1 MIKRNTF
8 LLTAVLIAIFA
19 ILSCESYKQKVTPIK
34 LPAAYPNSTSVA
46 DAQIAAQA
54 YNNEKEAKEAFDFNI
69 RKAGLLPVRVI
80 FDNKGNQ
87 PLEIVSSQT
96 FLVDSANNLWPI
108 LDQSIAYDRL
118 AKSTE
123 WGKIAPEAS
132 KSAFL
137 GGAAGAV
144 IGAAV
149 GIVTGQN
156 VGSALGKGAAVGAA
170 AGLTYGG
177 VKGLTDQ
184 DVHSKIRHD
193 LETQSLKQKNIP
205 PHEVSYGFIF
215 FPGEAKDA
223 KELRLKIRNIATGQ
237 VYSAFLTLQ

>member
-1 MIKRNTF
+1 MNKKTF
-8 LLTAVLIAIFA
+8 LLSALFMIFFTF
-19 ILSCESYKQKVTPIK
+19 LSCQTYKQKVTPIK
-34 LPAAYPNSTSVA
+34 LPAAYPNAISVA
-46 DAQIAAQA
+46 DTQIAAQA
-54 YNNEKEAKEAFDFNI
+54 YNNKKEAKEAFGFNI
-69 RKAGLLPVRVI
+69 RKAGLLPVRII
-80 FDNKGNQ
+80 FDNKGSQ
-87 PLEIVSSQT
+87 PLEIVPSQT
-96 FLVDSANNLWPI
+96 FLVDSGNNLWPI

-123 WGKIAPEAS
+123 WGKIVTEAS
-132 KSAFL
+132 KSGVL

-156 VGSALGKGAAVGAA
+156 VGTALGRGAAVGAA

-177 VKGLTDQ
+177 VKGMTDQ
-184 DVHSKIRHD
+184 DVHAKIRHD

-223 KELRLKIRNIATGQ
+223 KELRLKVRNMVTGKA
-237 VYSAFLTLQ
+237 YSAVLAF

>member
-1 MIKRNTF
+1 MNKRNTF
-8 LLTAVLIAIFA
+8 LVMMVLVAFFA
-19 ILSCESYKQKVTPIK
+19 LLSCQTYKQKVTPIK
-34 LPAAYPNSTSVA
+34 LPAAYPNATIVA
-46 DAQIAAQA
+46 DTQIAAQS

-69 RKAGLLPVRVI
+69 RRAGLLPVRVI
-80 FDNKGNQ
+80 FDNKGSQ
-87 PLEIVSSQT
+87 PLEIISSQT

-123 WGKIAPEAS
+123 WGKIAPEAT
-132 KSAFL
+132 KSAVL

-156 VGSALGKGAAVGAA
+156 VGTSLGRGAAVGAA
-170 AGLTYGG
+170 AGATYGG

-205 PHEVSYGFIF
+205 PHEISYGFIF

-223 KELRLKIRNIATGQ
+223 KELRLKIRNTVTGQ
-237 VYSAFLTLQ
+237 VYSTFLTL